1 MNMKKFK
8 SLVSVLLAASMMM
21 SVTGCLSKFGNP
33 MGPYALEKYAKDYGA
48 VSYNSGHA
56 FASFYKDAYVD
67 ADQLNQGAYIHAEGK
82 DVINAIECSDEIPIF
97 YSEDIKDATVFAA
110 GDMNFHKFNE
120 CFCVSMSFDSERDA
134 DAYYEL
140 AVDSYYVHSN
150 NKVIDSSDF
159 DVRMVFDIYS
169 SDKQVEQ
176 AREALIKELEGM
188 GATGEIIDMWLQ
200 VFDSMYDFDYDLEL
214 ESYEDDKGMKYTLLR
229 GSHGDVFYT
238 AGIYVKSRTV
248 FYAYGFGYY
257 KDTVND
263 YLDDVCEH
271 MELTPPSSL

>member
-1 MNMKKFK
+1 MKKIK
-8 SLVSVLLAASMMM
+8 SLISVILVASMVV
-21 SVTGCLSKFGNP
+21 SVTGCLNKFGNP
-33 MGPYALEKYAKDYGA
+33 MGPSALEKYAKDYGA
-48 VSYNSGHA
+48 QSYKNGRD
-56 FASFYKDAYVD
+56 FAEFYKDAYVD
-67 ADQLNQGAYIHAEGK
+67 ADQLNNGVYIHAEGK
-82 DVINAIECSDEIPIF
+82 SIRQAIECSDEIPIF

-120 CFCVSMSFDSERDA
+120 CFCVSMSFGSEREA
-134 DAYYEL
+134 EAYYEL
-140 AVDSYYVHSN
+140 ALDSYYVHNTSN
-150 NKVIDSSDF
+150 VIESSDF

-176 AREALIKELEGM
+176 ARQALIKELEDM
-188 GATGEIIDMWLQ
+188 GATGEIIDQWLAF
-200 VFDSMYDFDYDLEL
+200 FDMMYDIDYDLEL
-214 ESYEDDKGMKYTLLR
+214 ESYEDDNGMKYTLLR